1 MYMYIYIYTHTCVLT
16 RMLASGKEWMEGTTA
31 LSSEFLPLLHRI
43 QDFISENVTFNSEFF
58 GYITEEYNRMSS
70 KLSVGRRVKNSKR
83 IKSLLGKGP
92 GGVYPL
98 EDVNEDMNGG
108 ILDLFHQISSLYRQ
122 EHPDSPSFIIPK
134 TVKVEATAVEV
145 DDVPT
150 LTIDNDELII
160 PDATESYDGA
170 L

>member
-1 MYMYIYIYTHTCVLT
+1 
-16 RMLASGKEWMEGTTA
+16 
-31 LSSEFLPLLHRI
+31 
-43 QDFISENVTFNSEFF
+43 
-58 GYITEEYNRMSS
+58 MS
-70 KLSVGRRVKNSKR
+70 
-83 IKSLLGKGP
+83 
-92 GGVYPL
+92 
-98 EDVNEDMNGG
+98 GG

-134 TVKVEATAVEV
+134 TVEVEATAEEV

-150 LTIDNDELII
+150 VTIDNDELII